1 VDPHPFEPTPQDE
14 LTLADLAL
22 TKEKALFRSLFDFLD
37 RSSDA
42 GQLDRLIRFRK
53 RLEKDVEYFVRD
65 LLTQHQGGG
74 GRLTDKERQLRV
86 INKKAEN
93 YQRLNDRIREDN
105 PGIEDAVAKRA
116 AATTRATGERQ
127 RRRSRSSRGRE
138 KRS

>member
-1 VDPHPFEPTPQDE
+1 MDPVPSVPTPQDE

-22 TKEKALFRSLFDFLD
+22 TKEKSLFRSLFDYLD
-37 RSSDA
+37 RSSDS

-74 GRLTDKERQLRV
+74 GGRLTDKERQLRV
-86 INKKAEN
+86 INKKTEN

-116 AATTRATGERQ
+116 AATRATGDRQ
-127 RRRSRSSRGRE
+127 RRRSRS
-138 KRS
+138 